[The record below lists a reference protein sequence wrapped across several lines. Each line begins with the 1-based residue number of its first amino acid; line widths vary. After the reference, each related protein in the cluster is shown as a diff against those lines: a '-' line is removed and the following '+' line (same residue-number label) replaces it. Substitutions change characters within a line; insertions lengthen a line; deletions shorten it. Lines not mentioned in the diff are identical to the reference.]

1 MPFGTFKVA
10 LLGSGAGSESG
21 WVVEPTNSTHG
32 DGWIYDVALDSDNN
46 VWFTQLAT
54 SNNELPI
61 GQVMADGT
69 AGTANNWKTMDPKG
83 GNYASGRGV
92 AIDSTTGKIYL
103 AGDGINDAGSQYE
116 TLLVGMTDGTLV
128 QDWDIMRAYSSG
140 HTFFYQTPIVVG
152 DNYLGTGR
160 SLFST
165 CYIHDWSQSHYFAVT
180 GQNAASDGAIENMTG
195 GSSGSTIRFYG
206 SYSQSMYPTSTIRA
220 TTSGNP
226 WVYAAYRSSTQG
238 RTGFYGCQVNTTT
251 YNRRAYTFNSG
262 TTGAVGGIAE
272 CDATY
277 LYLTCYDYTGNT
289 MHLLKVAKSDGAISW
304 QRRVAVTNM
313 SSGGNQ
319 YVTPPVLDSS
329 GNIYVA
335 FSGYDTQTVIDTAYR
350 INWLSWDS
358 SGNVRT
364 LDGTTMKS
372 FFCSPGHGS
381 AAYVS
386 AMDISSDD
394 NFIYPC
400 GQTNSPADPFIAKFP
415 TDGTGTDNSSALSG
429 NTDGT
434 YYYRNDIAHTESA
447 GDMSYD
453 SQYGNITNFADWNQ
467 TNDDVND
474 ATQAS
479 GVAVRLDELA

>member
-1 MPFGTFKVA
+1 MPFGAFKVA
-10 LLGSGAGSESG
+10 LLGSGAGGESG
-21 WVVEPTNSTHG
+21 WVVEPTTSTHG
-32 DGWIYDVALDSDNN
+32 DGWIYGIDLDSDNN
-46 VWFTQLAT
+46 VWFTQLA
-54 SNNELPI
+54 SAVNQLPI

-83 GNYASGRGV
+83 GNYGTGRGV
-92 AIDSTTGKIYL
+92 AIDSTNGKIYL

-128 QDWDIMRAYSSG
+128 QDWDVMRAYSG
-140 HTFFYQTPIVVG
+140 HTYFYQTPIVVG

-160 SLFST
+160 SLFSSS
-165 CYIHDWSQSHYFAVT
+165 YMYDWSQGHYFACT
-180 GQNAASDGAIENMTG
+180 GQNSATDGTKENMTG
-195 GSSGSTIRFYG
+195 GSSGSCIRYYG
-206 SYSQSMYPTSTIRA
+206 SYGQTMYPVSTIRA
-220 TTSGNP
+220 TTSSNP
-226 WVYAAYRSSTQG
+226 WVYTAFWTSTQG

-262 TTGAVGGIAE
+262 TTGTIGGIAE
-272 CDATY
+272 CDATH

-304 QRRVAVTNM
+304 QRKVAVTSM

-335 FSGYDTQTVIDTAYR
+335 WSGYDNQTIVDTAYR
-350 INWLSWDS
+350 INWMSWDS

-381 AAYVS
+381 PAYVS
-386 AMDISSDD
+386 DMKISSDD

-415 TDGTGTDNSSALSG
+415 TDGTGTDNSSSLSG

-434 YYYRNDIAHTESA
+434 YYYRNDVAHTEAA

-453 SQYGNITNFADWNQ
+453 SEYGNITNFADWNQ
-467 TNDDVND
+467 TNDDVYD

>member
-1 MPFGTFKVA
+1 MPLGVFKVA

-21 WVVEPTNSTHG
+21 WVVEPTTSTHG
-32 DGWIYDVALDSDNN
+32 DGWIYGVALDSENN
-46 VWFTQLAT
+46 VWFTQLA
-54 SNNELPI
+54 SSVNQLPI

-69 AGTANNWKTMDPKG
+69 AGAANNWKSMDPKG
-83 GNYASGRGV
+83 GNYGSGRGV
-92 AIDSTTGKIYL
+92 AIDSTNGKIYL

-116 TLLVGMTDGTLV
+116 TLFVGMTDGTLV
-128 QDWDIMRAYSSG
+128 QDWDVMRAYSSG

-152 DNYLGTGR
+152 SNHLGGR
-160 SLFST
+160 SLFSSA
-165 CYIHDWSQSHYFAVT
+165 YIYDSSQSHYFAVT
-180 GQNAASDGAIENMTG
+180 GQNAASDGAKENMTG
-195 GSSGSTIRFYG
+195 GSSGSVIRFYG
-206 SYSQSMYPTSTIRA
+206 AYGQTIYPVSTIRA
-220 TTSGNP
+220 TTSSNP
-226 WVYAAYRSSTQG
+226 WVYAAFVTSTQG

-262 TTGAVGGIAE
+262 TTGSIGGIAE

-304 QRRVAVTNM
+304 QRKVAVTSM
-313 SSGGNQ
+313 SASGNQ

-335 FSGYDTQTVIDTAYR
+335 WTGFDSQSIVDTAYR
-350 INWLSWDS
+350 VHWMSWDS

-372 FFCSPGHGS
+372 FFCVPGHGS
-381 AAYVS
+381 PAYVS

-400 GQTNSPADPFIAKFP
+400 GQTNSPADPFIGKFP

-447 GDMSYD
+447 GNMSYD
-453 SQYGNITNFADWNQ
+453 SEYANISNWADWNQ
-467 TNDDVND
+467 VDDDVND

-479 GVAVRLDELA
+479 SVAVRLDALA